1 MNYPVLAIQH
11 GGFTQMLR
19 SEDYWTSLP
28 LAFINLYKRRIR
40 VLSFYSKDG
49 NKWRLRSIR
58 PGESIGLIPRVFG
71 LWLGLSLRTVS
82 VFVEF
87 EPAGPYATEDL
98 RAVLRSAVE
107 ADDDIL
113 CQFHDKEQILAWLD
127 EAQSVAR
134 IFDLYDRITKEQFRG
149 KRT

>member
-28 LAFINLYKRRIR
+28 LAFINLYKRRIS
-40 VLSFYSKDG
+40 VLFFYSKDG

-58 PGESIGLIPRVFG
+58 PGKSIGLIPRVFG
-71 LWLGLSLRTVS
+71 LWLGLSLQTVS

-127 EAQSVAR
+127 ESQSVAR
-134 IFDLYDRITKEQFRG
+134 IFDLYDRITKEHFRG
-149 KRT
+149 KRP

>member
-28 LAFINLYKRRIR
+28 LAFINLYKRRIG

-58 PGESIGLIPRVFG
+58 PGKSIGLIPRVFG
-71 LWLGLSLRTVS
+71 LWLGLSLQTVS

-98 RAVLRSAVE
+98 RGVLRSAVE

-134 IFDLYDRITKEQFRG
+134 IFDLYDRITKEHFRG